1 MLVDIGGGSIVFSRN
16 AVIGMALFVTLGANA
31 SASADNDAE
40 VIRKSDIEWSNSAQS
55 KDVDT
60 WVAHYS
66 IDAVVLSPN
75 QPAAS
80 GKEAIRKTIGGL
92 LGLPGLSLSW
102 RPLKVEVARS
112 GDIGYLHGTYEL
124 SFDNPNGGRIEDRG
138 KYVEVWKKQPD
149 GSWKCAID
157 MFNSDLPA
165 SQ

>member
-1 MLVDIGGGSIVFSRN
+1 MVRGYKEEAIMYSRN
-16 AVIGMALFVTLGANA
+16 AVIGMALFATVGANTTA
-31 SASADNDAE
+31 FAENDAE

-55 KDVDT
+55 KNVDT
-60 WVAHYS
+60 WVANYS
-66 IDAVVLSPN
+66 PDAVVLSPN

-80 GKEAIRKTIGGL
+80 GNEAIRKTIGGL
-92 LGLPGLSLSW
+92 LGLPGLSMKW

-124 SFDNPNGGRIEDRG
+124 SFDNPNGGRIEDHG

-149 GSWKCAID
+149 ESWKCAID
-157 MFNSDLPA
+157 MFNSDVPA

>member
-1 MLVDIGGGSIVFSRN
+1 MYRGNVVNGI
-16 AVIGMALFVTLGANA
+16 ALCVTLGANT
-31 SASADNDAE
+31 SAFAETDAE
-40 VIRKSDIEWSNSAQS
+40 LIRKSDIEWSNSAQS

-66 IDAVVLSPN
+66 PDAVVLPPN

-80 GKEAIRKTIGGL
+80 GNEAIRKTIGGL
-92 LGLPGLSLSW
+92 LGLPGLSVKW
-102 RPLKVEVARS
+102 QPLKVEVARS
-112 GDIGYLHGTYEL
+112 GDLGYTHGTYEL
-124 SFDNPNGGRIEDRG
+124 SFDNPNGGRIEDHG

-157 MFNSDLPA
+157 MFNSDVPA

>member
-1 MLVDIGGGSIVFSRN
+1 MFSKH
-16 AVIGMALFVTLGANA
+16 AVISIALFAAFGVNT
-31 SASADNDAE
+31 SAFAENDVE
-40 VIRKSDIEWSNSAQS
+40 VIRNSDIEWSNSAQS

-66 IDAVVLSPN
+66 SDAVVLAPN

-80 GKEAIRKTIGGL
+80 GDEAIRKTIGGL
-92 LGLPGLSLSW
+92 LGLPGLSTKW
-102 RPLKVEVARS
+102 RPLRVEVSRS
-112 GDIGYLHGTYEL
+112 GDMGYVRGTYEL
-124 SFDNPNGGRIEDRG
+124 SFDNPNGGRIEDHG

-157 MFNSDLPA
+157 MFNSDVSA

>member
-1 MLVDIGGGSIVFSRN
+1 MYSRN
-16 AVIGMALFVTLGANA
+16 AVIGMALFATFGANT
-31 SASADNDAE
+31 SAFAENDAE
-40 VIRKSDIEWSNSAQS
+40 VIRRSDIEWSNSAQS

-66 IDAVVLSPN
+66 PDAVVLSPN

-80 GKEAIRKTIGGL
+80 GNEAIRKTIGGL
-92 LGLPGLSLSW
+92 LGLPGLSVKW

-124 SFDNPNGGRIEDRG
+124 SFDNPNGGRIEDHG

-157 MFNSDLPA
+157 MFNSDVPA

>member
-1 MLVDIGGGSIVFSRN
+1 MYSRT
-16 AVIGMALFVTLGANA
+16 AVIGMALFAMVGANTPA
-31 SASADNDAE
+31 FAEDDAE

-66 IDAVVLSPN
+66 PDAVVLFSN

-80 GKEAIRKTIGGL
+80 GSEAIRKTIGGL
-92 LGLPGLSLSW
+92 LGLPGLSVKW

-112 GDIGYLHGTYEL
+112 GDIGYSHGTYEL
-124 SFDNPNGGRIEDRG
+124 SFDNPNGGRIEDHG
-138 KYVEVWKKQPD
+138 KYVEVWKKQLD

-157 MFNSDLPA
+157 MPNSDVPA